1 MVDWLLRWSFVA
13 TRGDAVSLS
22 EDLIRLAHVQQL
34 SAINEK
40 EPSKGKFID
49 SNEEFY
55 RFVSYPNSSKG
66 LYCKMY
72 YLYALAH

>member
-1 MVDWLLRWSFVA
+1 MVDWLLKWSFVA
-13 TRGDAVSLS
+13 TREDAVSLS
-22 EDLIRLAHVQQL
+22 EDLIRLAHIQQL

-55 RFVSYPNSSKG
+55 RFVSSLPFI
-66 LYCKMY
+66 L
-72 YLYALAH
+72 